1 MKPRELSIEECTK
14 LLSSGRYGRLALSMS
29 DSPYVIPMS
38 YVFSQGK
45 IYLHS
50 RDRGKKFEF
59 ASKNPRVCFE
69 VDRVEKD
76 CWSSVLVFGK
86 ASLSSDL
93 EAKKRMFDAFT
104 GKGLQGH
111 GGKQFQ
117 REDLEK
123 MPLIIW
129 EIEIEEITGREG
141 LW

>member
-1 MKPRELSIEECTK
+1 M
-14 LLSSGRYGRLALSMS
+14 LSSGRYGRLALSMY

-59 ASKNPRVCFE
+59 VSKNPRICFE

-104 GKGLQGH
+104 GKDMQGH
-111 GGKQFQ
+111 GGKQFR

-123 MPLIIW
+123 MPLTIW
-129 EIEIEEITGREG
+129 EIEIEEISGREG

>member
-1 MKPRELSIEECTK
+1 MLSN
-14 LLSSGRYGRLALSMS
+14 GRYGRLALSMS

-59 ASKNPRVCFE
+59 VSKNPRICFE

-104 GKGLQGH
+104 GKDMQGH
-111 GGKQFQ
+111 KGKQFK

-123 MPLIIW
+123 MPMIIW

-141 LW
+141 FW